1 MERICGI
8 LQPLIKSRLNPYSNL
23 LNTLTLLQQFYL
35 LPFFSISKSIFKE
48 KLPKQWNSKQV
59 FCDIEEYEEEFY
71 WPSIQYSLSG
81 QEHKHLIKFYE
92 GSNSNI
98 NNYGMKYGRLRISD
112 RHYISSH
119 WIKRK
124 NKIARNNY
132 CVQIRRTID
141 KVSHRPNALPQ
152 LMIVDIYEIVD
163 YFFVHKFNDKI
174 HMLAYVQL
182 TSKIIDD
189 EYECKYFTQFKSK
202 EFIDVRC
209 VDHCV
214 GFAKI
219 DNKYFIFY

>member
-1 MERICGI
+1 
-8 LQPLIKSRLNPYSNL
+8 
-23 LNTLTLLQQFYL
+23 
-35 LPFFSISKSIFKE
+35 

-71 WPSIQYSLSG
+71 WSSIQYSLSG

-98 NNYGMKYGRLRISD
+98 NNYGMKYGRLRTSD
-112 RHYISSH
+112 GHYISSH

-152 LMIVDIYEIVD
+152 LMIVDIYGI
-163 YFFVHKFNDKI
+163 
-174 HMLAYVQL
+174 
-182 TSKIIDD
+182 
-189 EYECKYFTQFKSK
+189 
-202 EFIDVRC
+202 
-209 VDHCV
+209 
-214 GFAKI
+214 
-219 DNKYFIFY
+219 